1 MNANAI
7 AVCQSEYLAAEDLPN
22 GKLGIVIKGVEPVPS
37 MPQGGKKGAARKNK
51 NVLITRG
58 PGKKAL
64 IFNPTNQ
71 WATALLLGTTD
82 WREWIGKRLVLR
94 TDVDVDIETRT
105 PCRSVRVA
113 DSPDSTPERR
123 AEYQRQWGAGD
134 RVGGKLARRIKR
146 AYRLYAGPLPERKG
160 NDDPMGDLD
169 PHAPDEEPP
178 DMPPPRYEPSV
189 EKDDFDDGVAGGET
203 GGPAAET
210 KAPVDET
217 PPDAPAPEQ
226 KRMREPG
233 EDDI

>member
-1 MNANAI
+1 MNANAV

-22 GKLGIVIKGVEPVPS
+22 GKLGIVIQGVEPVPS
-37 MPQGGKKGAARKNK
+37 MPQGGKKGASRKNK

-58 PGKKAL
+58 PGKKSL

-82 WREWIGKRLVLR
+82 WRQWIGKRLVLR

-105 PCRSVRVA
+105 PCRSIRVA
-113 DSPDSTPERR
+113 DSPDSTAERR

-160 NDDPMGDLD
+160 GEDPMGDLD
-169 PHAPDEEPP
+169 PHAPDDEPTE
-178 DMPPPRYEPSV
+178 MPPARYEPSV
-189 EKDDFDDGVAGGET
+189 ETDDFGDET
-203 GGPAAET
+203 EAPAAET
-210 KAPVDET
+210 KAPGAET
-217 PPDAPAPEQ
+217 PRPVAETPASAEPA

-233 EDDI
+233 DDDI